1 MECVVNIPALLLLMD
16 DNPSLS
22 LGGQLDVKEAVELL
36 FGKPAFCDPASGVSH
51 ALLFPKSWVLGLDV
65 NYVPKSV
72 KPARKVGLWNWVL
85 CQFLSFFFM
94 ATFLPFKGCFG
105 FLKKINAYLQF

>member
-1 MECVVNIPALLLLMD
+1 MD

-22 LGGQLDVKEAVELL
+22 LGGQLDVKEAGELL

-51 ALLFPKSWVLGLDV
+51 ALLFPKSWVPGLDV

-85 CQFLSFFFM
+85 CQFLSFFFFM
-94 ATFLPFKGCFG
+94 ATFLPFKGGFG